1 MNPKEKEAQQF
12 LIEVLEDELENAG
25 IPLKD
30 IVYRSFVSRSAGRKR
45 KRNKWVEVE
54 LIGLSGGKFV
64 SLTNG
69 RLPKKKKT
77 RMDSVAE
84 EALGDN
90 YPPNISPLDHFLNL
104 LRQRE
109 RRYGQRSR
117 G

>member
-30 IVYRSFVSRSAGRKR
+30 IVYRSFVSRSAGKNRKR
-45 KRNKWVEVE
+45 RWWAEVE
-54 LIGLSGGKFV
+54 LIGLGRGKFV
-64 SLTNG
+64 SLING

-84 EALGDN
+84 EALGDTC
-90 YPPNISPLDHFLNL
+90 PLHIDPLDYFLSL

-109 RRYGQRSR
+109 KRSKYRSR